1 MLILIINLVHQVM
14 KMVMTLSAPE
24 SGNVT
29 WCLRPGAVLEMGTLM
44 GTLGKYFI
52 PPFFW
57 ALVFQASLNALGR
70 SFNLRYPYFLD
81 GTKEILLFFF
91 V

>member
-1 MLILIINLVHQVM
+1 MRTRPIVHWGANQRFERLKSKHLLILIINLVHQVM

-52 PPFFW
+52 LPF
-57 ALVFQASLNALGR
+57 
-70 SFNLRYPYFLD
+70 
-81 GTKEILLFFF
+81 
-91 V
+91 